1 MVKFFGDVFI
11 NCREK
16 IMINLPQQPSPEA
29 VEMLAKLMLRRAIRE
44 APERFALLA
53 NGQSINESV
62 RVGEQLSLALVIHP
76 DK

>member
-29 VEMLAKLMLRRAIRE
+29 VEMLAKLMLRRAVRE
-44 APERFALLA
+44 SPELFPLLVD
-53 NGQSINESV
+53 SKCINESV
-62 RVGEQLSLALVIHP
+62 RVGEQLSLPLERRIIT
-76 DK
+76 